1 MKIYPS
7 EVKRIIDT
15 LPIGYYADKQIPIE
29 MSEKEDTS
37 FYSPKTKKIVISF
50 KQIEN
55 ALSEVEDLSYLETG
69 VRSMVYHEVSHV
81 LLTPPD
87 MEWSDIINVFE
98 DERIE
103 TILAGY
109 YMNVDFKKNIQYVNN
124 WHGEKPTNSF
134 EKFYYTVRFR
144 SGEAAHLAELKKII
158 SDFRRI
164 NFSYSTYN
172 KWKVNEYVL
181 RIKDFYRLVTGE
193 EPPESSSSRPESSGI
208 SADSLS
214 PQTSSGENNHG
225 DSEDKKTSSII
236 LSDKAAKQFDEKE
249 VNDCLKNVVWDLEYM
264 IPTLN
269 ADPKLVEQIA
279 MIFDNFKRK
288 TGGGSALQGYSG
300 VLNPRNIAREDYK
313 YFDRFAKKTGVNKFG
328 TVHLNLFLDVS
339 GSFSR
344 NEAKTNSL
352 LLALEEMEKRNPFF
366 TFDIVACGE
375 SEKILQ
381 KSNRFVKCS
390 GGNNLD
396 NKIYEIFR
404 LLQRPNTYNY
414 NIALFDGDAYSDAP
428 EDCPCDTF
436 RVFNVSNCTIISEK
450 SNKEYIEK
458 NVNRAKVI
466 ITKEYTETLLK
477 HIVETLTLALH

>member
-29 MSEKEDTS
+29 MSEKEDMS

-50 KQIEN
+50 KQIET

-134 EKFYYTVRFR
+134 EKFYHTVRFR
-144 SGEAAHLAELKKII
+144 SGEAVHLAELKRII
-158 SDFRRI
+158 SEFRQI

-172 KWKVNEYVL
+172 EWKINEYVQ

-193 EPPESSSSRPESSGI
+193 EPPESKAKSSGI
-208 SADSLS
+208 SADSMS
-214 PQTSSGENNHG
+214 PQISSGENNHS
-225 DSEDKKTSSII
+225 DSEDKKSNSIV
-236 LSDKAAKQFDEKE
+236 LSDGATKQFDEKE
-249 VNDCLKNVVWDLEYM
+249 VNDFLENIVWDLDYM
-264 IPTLN
+264 TPDLK

-288 TGGGSALQGYSG
+288 TGSGSALQGYSG

-344 NEAKTNSL
+344 NEVKTNSL

-375 SEKILQ
+375 SEKVLQ
-381 KSNRFVKCS
+381 KSNRFVKCA

-404 LLQRPNTYNY
+404 LLQKPNTYNY

-428 EDCPCDTF
+428 MDCPRDTF
-436 RVFNVSNCTIISEK
+436 RAFNVSNCTIISEK
-450 SNKEYIEK
+450 SNRKYIED

-466 ITKEYTETLLK
+466 ITNEYPATLLK
-477 HIVETLTLALH
+477 NVVETLTLALH